1 MAYVLQPF
9 GSFHIHVIAQNYHS
23 IYLCMARGGIVVKAL
38 RYKPQVTGSI
48 PDDIIEFF
56 Q

>member
-23 IYLCMARGGIVVKAL
+23 IYLCMARGDIVVKAL
-38 RYKPQVTGSI
+38 RYKPQVAGSI
-48 PDDIIEFF
+48 PDGVIRIF